1 MGKPSAPSLPAAP
14 NTPPPTLPNAPD
26 LPDMPSGYDPTKAA
40 QTAFNFNQYAAEATK
55 RLNAPN
61 FTTAFGGV
69 TTDPNTGQMTQTLS
83 PQQQALLNEQVGR
96 SQNANQ
102 YVQGAFGALG
112 SAVNKPFS
120 LDNAATEARL
130 MELGRTRLDPIL
142 QQQTSQ
148 LDTRLRNQ
156 GAVPGTPAYDLAMA
170 NRSRDVNDAYNNLL
184 LTGRGQAVNEAIQGY
199 TTPIQAQTAALGAY
213 APFLQNATLPTAPA
227 NQTPVSVGAPDYSQ
241 LLSTLYGGQVTGRG
255 QDVSALSNIFGTQ
268 VGGLTSIYGTQ
279 AGQQSNAYN
288 QQVAAAQAQANR
300 EAQYTQ
306 GLYGALG
313 SIGGI
318 GLAGAFG
325 GLGGAG
331 ASAGSSLLGN
341 LFKR

>member
-1 MGKPSAPSLPAAP
+1 MGKPSAPAMPAAP
-14 NTPPPTLPNAPD
+14 NTPVPTLPGAPT
-26 LPDMPSGYDPTKAA
+26 LPDMPAGYDPTQTAQSALDFNKQAA
-40 QTAFNFNQYAAEATK
+40 QAT
-55 RLNAPN
+55 RSLNAPN
-61 FTTAFGGV
+61 FTTSFGSV

-83 PQQQALLNEQVGR
+83 PQQQALLDQEVGR

-102 YVQGAFGALG
+102 YVQSAFGALG
-112 SAVNKPFS
+112 SAVNQPFS
-120 LDNAATEARL
+120 LDNAATEQRL
-130 MELGRTRLDPIL
+130 MELGRSRLDPIL

-170 NRSRDVNDAYNNLL
+170 SRSRDVNDAYNNLL
-184 LTGRGQAVNEAIQGY
+184 LTGRQQAVNEAVTGY
-199 TTPIQAQTAALGAY
+199 QTPIQAQISALSAY
-213 APFLQNATLPTAPA
+213 APFLKGATLPTAPA
-227 NQTPVSVGAPDYSQ
+227 NLPQVSVGAPDYSQ
-241 LLSTLYGGQVTGRG
+241 LISNLYSGAITGRG
-255 QDVSALSNIFGTQ
+255 QDINAATNIYGTQ
-268 VGGLTSIYGTQ
+268 TGALTNIYGTQ
-279 AGQQSNAYN
+279 AQQQSNAYN
-288 QQVAAAQAQANR
+288 QQVAAAQAQAQR

-325 GLGGAG
+325 GLGAG
-331 ASAGSSLLGN
+331 SAGGGLIGS